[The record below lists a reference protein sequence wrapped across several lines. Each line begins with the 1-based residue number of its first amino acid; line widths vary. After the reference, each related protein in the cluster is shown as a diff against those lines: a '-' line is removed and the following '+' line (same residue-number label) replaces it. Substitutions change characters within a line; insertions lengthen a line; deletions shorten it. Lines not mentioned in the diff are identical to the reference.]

1 MNTKIVMSLCAV
13 VLGVMGILFSFLPQE
28 MSSYLGWV
36 DTNPILLQ
44 LLGAVYFSFAMINWT
59 GKANVL
65 GGIYG
70 KPITLGNFTHFAI
83 GTLALLKWVT
93 QGTPTIIW
101 IATTLLYSMFAI
113 VFGYILFTHPKMK
126 V

>member
-13 VLGVMGILFSFLPQE
+13 VLVVMGILFSFLPQE
-28 MSSYLGWV
+28 MASYLGWV
-36 DTNPILLQ
+36 GTNPILLQ

-59 GKANVL
+59 GKANLL

-83 GTLALLKWVT
+83 GTLALLKWVM
-93 QGTPTIIW
+93 QGTPFIVW
-101 IATTLLYSMFAI
+101 IAITVLYSLFAI
-113 VFGYILFTHPKMK
+113 VFGYVLFTHPKLK
-126 V
+126 T

>member
-13 VLGVMGILFSFLPQE
+13 VLVVMGILFSFLPQE
-28 MSSYLGWV
+28 MASYLGWV
-36 DTNPILLQ
+36 GTNPILLQ

-59 GKANVL
+59 GKANLL

-83 GTLALLKWVT
+83 GTLALLKWVM
-93 QGTPTIIW
+93 QGTP
-101 IATTLLYSMFAI
+101 SS
-113 VFGYILFTHPKMK
+113 FG
-126 V
+126 